1 MRRSMF
7 ILRLSVILLTG
18 AVLATGTARAEL
30 HFDGEVVQ
38 GGLLIGHADPGS
50 RITVSGDAVTV
61 SDSGVF
67 LVGFGRSDTDP
78 VEVVATAP
86 DGRVERHT
94 LTPRIREYDIQRID
108 GLPPGKVTPPNQEVI
123 KRIRLEGAQI
133 SAARNRD
140 DARTD
145 FANGFI
151 WPAKGRI
158 SGVYGSQRILN
169 GKPRQPHYGVD
180 VAAPV
185 GTPVIAPAG
194 GIVTFAHPDMYYSGV
209 TVLIDHGQHLS
220 SAFLH
225 MSRATVT
232 VGQRVEQG
240 DKIGEIGATGRVTG
254 PHLDWRMNWRD
265 KRVDVALLVPPM
277 EPPTNPPPSGE
288 Q

>member
-1 MRRSMF
+1 MRRWTSIRS
-7 ILRLSVILLTG
+7 ILTVIAMTAGLLLS
-18 AVLATGTARAEL
+18 AGTARAEL
-30 HFDGEVVQ
+30 HFDGEVIQ
-38 GGLLIGHADPGS
+38 GGLLIGHSTPGS
-50 RITVSGDAVTV
+50 RITVAGEAVSV
-61 SDSGVF
+61 SDDGVF
-67 LVGFGRSDTDP
+67 LVGFGRNDHDP

-86 DGRVERHT
+86 DGNVERTT
-94 LTPRIREYDIQRID
+94 LTPRTREYKIQRID
-108 GLPPGKVTPPNQEVI
+108 GLPPGKVTPPNQAVI
-123 KRIRLEGAQI
+123 KRIRSESAQI
-133 SAARNRD
+133 RAARDRD
-140 DARTD
+140 DASRTD

-158 SGVYGSQRILN
+158 SGVYGSQRVLN

-185 GTPVIAPAG
+185 GTAVVAPAG

-225 MSRATVT
+225 MSRATVK

-254 PHLDWRMNWRD
+254 PHLDWRMNWRN

-277 EPPTNPPPSGE
+277 DAE